1 MIRTSI
7 KALAMTLFLA
17 GFASSAW
24 AVEPS
29 EMLDDPGLELR
40 ARAISKELR
49 CLVCQNQ
56 SIDESDAD
64 LARDL
69 RIIVRERLV
78 AGDSDEDV
86 IGFVVARYGDWVL
99 LDPPFKPL
107 TWVLWMGPLGIV
119 GVAGLMYWGV
129 FRGRGS
135 LKEGAVRPLS
145 GAERRHLNDV
155 LKEG

>member
-1 MIRTSI
+1 MVRASI
-7 KALAMTLFLA
+7 NALAMTLFLA
-17 GFASSAW
+17 GSALSAW

-29 EMLDDPGLELR
+29 EMLDDPVLEQR

-69 RIIVRERLV
+69 RVIVRERLV
-78 AGDSDEDV
+78 AGDSDEEA
-86 IGFVVARYGDWVL
+86 IGFIVARYGDWVL

-107 TWVLWMGPLGIV
+107 TWALWLGPLGIV
-119 GVAGLMYWGV
+119 GIAGLMYWGV
-129 FRGRGS
+129 FRGQGA
-135 LKEGAVRPLS
+135 LKEGSARPLS

-155 LKEG
+155 LREG

>member
-1 MIRTSI
+1 MVRASI
-7 KALAMTLFLA
+7 KALAMVLFLG
-17 GFASSAW
+17 GFAPSAW
-24 AVEPS
+24 AVVPS
-29 EMLDDPGLELR
+29 EMLDDPALEQR

-56 SIDESDAD
+56 SIDESDAG

-69 RIIVRERLV
+69 RVIVRERLV
-78 AGDSDEDV
+78 AGDSDGEV

-107 TWVLWMGPLGIV
+107 TWVLWLGPLGIM
-119 GVAGLMYWGV
+119 GVAGLMFRSV
-129 FRGRGS
+129 FRSQGS
-135 LKEGAVRPLS
+135 LKEGAARPLS
-145 GAERRHLNDV
+145 DAERRRLSDV

>member
-1 MIRTSI
+1 MVRASI
-7 KALAMTLFLA
+7 KALAVILILGGSA
-17 GFASSAW
+17 LSAW

-29 EMLDDPGLELR
+29 EMLDDPGLERR

-78 AGDSDEDV
+78 AGDSDEEA
-86 IGFVVARYGDWVL
+86 IGFIVARYGDWVL
-99 LDPPFKPL
+99 LDPPFKLL
-107 TWVLWMGPLGIV
+107 TWVLWLGPLGIV
-119 GVAGLMYWGV
+119 GIAGLMYRGV
-129 FRGRGS
+129 FRGQGA
-135 LKEGAVRPLS
+135 LKEGAARPLS
-145 GAERRHLNDV
+145 GAERRRLDDL

>member
-1 MIRTSI
+1 MVRASI

-29 EMLDDPGLELR
+29 EMLDNPGLEQR

-56 SIDESDAD
+56 SIDESDAE

-69 RIIVRERLV
+69 RVIIRQRLV
-78 AGDSDEDV
+78 AGDSDQEV
-86 IGFVVARYGDWVL
+86 IGFIVARYGDWVL

-107 TWVLWMGPLGIV
+107 TWVLWLGPLGIV
-119 GVAGLMYWGV
+119 AIAGLMYRGV
-129 FRGRGS
+129 FRGQGA
-135 LKEGAVRPLS
+135 LKEGAADPLS
-145 GAERRHLNDV
+145 GAERRRLDDL

>member
-1 MIRTSI
+1 MVRVSI
-7 KALAMTLFLA
+7 KALAMILFLGGSA
-17 GFASSAW
+17 LSAW

-29 EMLDDPGLELR
+29 EMLDDPGLEQR

-69 RIIVRERLV
+69 RVVVRERLV
-78 AGDSDEDV
+78 AGDSDQEV

-99 LDPPFKPL
+99 LDPPFRPL
-107 TWVLWMGPLGIV
+107 TWVLWLGPLGIV
-119 GVAGLMYWGV
+119 GIAGLMYWGV
-129 FRGRGS
+129 FRGQGS
-135 LKEGAVRPLS
+135 PREGAARALS